1 MNVLYLGQY
10 RGPQNDGWS
19 IASRKYLEAL
29 LLTGHNISAKPIY
42 MAGHGGPISESV
54 QEAENNVLDKV
65 DVVIQHVL
73 PDYIESHDC
82 YNIGIFF
89 TETKHLEKS
98 PWIEKINLLDEAWV
112 SSPGEAESLKQSGVT
127 CKISVVPIP
136 HKDLGEP
143 EEFYLQ
149 EIDGK
154 FTFYFIGEHT
164 DRKNIMALVKAFQR
178 EFTPNEDVAL
188 FIKTSEGLK
197 EEINEWKKYS
207 RLKKEYI
214 PEVIITGNRF
224 SDRQIAGMHMA
235 GDCFVCTSRGEA
247 QCMPIL
253 DALYYDKPVICTDD
267 IFVSSLLD
275 DYVILVSSQ
284 ETPVDTKSPPI
295 PQIYTANETWFDIN
309 ILELQK
315 CMRSI
320 YHADGLICDSKA
332 WVTENFS
339 CETISRKMQEC
350 LSSVI

>member
-1 MNVLYLGQY
+1 MNILYLGQY
-10 RGPQNDGWS
+10 RGPLNDGWS
-19 IASRKYLEAL
+19 VASRKYLETL
-29 LLTGHNISAKPIY
+29 LLTDHNVSAKPIY
-42 MAGHGGPISESV
+42 MAGHGGPISEAI
-54 QEAENNVLDKV
+54 QTAEDNVLDKV

-73 PDYIESHDC
+73 PDYIERHDC

-98 PWIEKINLLDEAWV
+98 PWIQKINLLDEAWV
-112 SSPGEAESLKQSGVT
+112 SSPGEKASLEQSGVT

-188 FIKTSEGLK
+188 LIKTSEGLK

-207 RLKKEYI
+207 RLKKEYV
-214 PEVIITGNRF
+214 PEVIITGNKF
-224 SDRQIAGMHMA
+224 SDRQIAGLHMV

-253 DALYYDKPVICTDD
+253 DAMYYNKPVICTNG
-267 IFVSSLLD
+267 IFVRSLLGD
-275 DYVILVSSQ
+275 HVIPVGSQ

-309 ILELQK
+309 ILELQRH
-315 CMRSI
+315 MRSL
-320 YHADGLICDSKA
+320 YECDGLVCETKDWITK
-332 WVTENFS
+332 NFS
-339 CETISRKMQEC
+339 YETISRKMQEC
-350 LSSVI
+350 LSSVT